1 MPEDSTK
8 SQIASVQVR
17 GLYNRF
23 DHDITFGETD
33 NIIIIHA
40 PNGYGKTVT
49 LKLIDLFFKK
59 RFSAVSRINFS
70 EVIIKFRNN
79 ANLIVRP
86 SNESNENLQDN
97 NHEANLKNL
106 KIFFRKENQEKEH
119 TIKHDRS
126 VRRNIS
132 RSMVDRYVPHLD
144 RLASD
149 VWGDSAS
156 GNVLSFDEVM
166 DLYSD
171 RFSNPES
178 GKKLPAWLE
187 EALSWANTR
196 LIETQRL
203 FQIESE
209 RRYPKTSRN
218 SDNSTS
224 VVYRQ
229 AKDLAT
235 RIDRTFALYSV
246 KSQKLDQSFP
256 QRVLIKVANKEA
268 PRDEEALRKE
278 INDLER
284 KREYLTEAGLL
295 TQVET
300 ALPLSSMQLS
310 EDLRRV
316 LEVYIEDTRDKLT
329 TFDDMF
335 ARIDLFKRIIN
346 GKFRFKYID
355 VTADQGVVVF
365 GDSNVP
371 LDLSALS
378 SGEQHEL
385 VLIYDLIFESN
396 ANSFLL
402 IDEPEISLH
411 VAWQKRF
418 LPDLIEIMKINRGRE
433 GNISYSG
440 VDNQDL
446 YEDLS
451 EVAAM
456 HLESSSAA

>member
-256 QRVLIKVANKEA
+256 QRVLIKVANK
-268 PRDEEALRKE
+268 
-278 INDLER
+278 
-284 KREYLTEAGLL
+284 
-295 TQVET
+295 
-300 ALPLSSMQLS
+300 
-310 EDLRRV
+310 
-316 LEVYIEDTRDKLT
+316 
-329 TFDDMF
+329 
-335 ARIDLFKRIIN
+335 
-346 GKFRFKYID
+346 
-355 VTADQGVVVF
+355 
-365 GDSNVP
+365 
-371 LDLSALS
+371 
-378 SGEQHEL
+378 
-385 VLIYDLIFESN
+385 
-396 ANSFLL
+396 
-402 IDEPEISLH
+402 
-411 VAWQKRF
+411 
-418 LPDLIEIMKINRGRE
+418 
-433 GNISYSG
+433 
-440 VDNQDL
+440 
-446 YEDLS
+446 
-451 EVAAM
+451 
-456 HLESSSAA
+456 

>member
-171 RFSNPES
+171 RFSNPERQ
-178 GKKLPAWLE
+178 KT
-187 EALSWANTR
+187 TR
-196 LIETQRL
+196 L
-203 FQIESE
+203 
-209 RRYPKTSRN
+209 
-218 SDNSTS
+218 
-224 VVYRQ
+224 
-229 AKDLAT
+229 A
-235 RIDRTFALYSV
+235 
-246 KSQKLDQSFP
+246 
-256 QRVLIKVANKEA
+256 
-268 PRDEEALRKE
+268 
-278 INDLER
+278 
-284 KREYLTEAGLL
+284 
-295 TQVET
+295 
-300 ALPLSSMQLS
+300 
-310 EDLRRV
+310 
-316 LEVYIEDTRDKLT
+316 
-329 TFDDMF
+329 
-335 ARIDLFKRIIN
+335 
-346 GKFRFKYID
+346 
-355 VTADQGVVVF
+355 
-365 GDSNVP
+365 
-371 LDLSALS
+371 
-378 SGEQHEL
+378 
-385 VLIYDLIFESN
+385 
-396 ANSFLL
+396 
-402 IDEPEISLH
+402 
-411 VAWQKRF
+411 
-418 LPDLIEIMKINRGRE
+418 
-433 GNISYSG
+433 
-440 VDNQDL
+440 
-446 YEDLS
+446 
-451 EVAAM
+451 
-456 HLESSSAA
+456 